1 MSDLVR
7 YITICGN
14 VIINCVLMSL
24 EISCEFTCANFVKTL
39 NDRL

>member
-7 YITICGN
+7 YITID
-14 VIINCVLMSL
+14 CVLMSV
-24 EISCEFTCANFVKTL
+24 EISCEFTSAKFVKTL